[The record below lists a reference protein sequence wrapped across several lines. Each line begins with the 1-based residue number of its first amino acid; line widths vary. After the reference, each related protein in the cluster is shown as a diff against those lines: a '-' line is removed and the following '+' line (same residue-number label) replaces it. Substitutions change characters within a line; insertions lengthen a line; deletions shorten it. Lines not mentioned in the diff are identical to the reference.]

1 MARPRKGLA
10 RAALLG
16 AILFAAI
23 PACATIRYEISV
35 VQPEQHQ
42 FRVAMTIPAVRGQ
55 VTIQMPAW
63 NALYQIR
70 DFAYHVSNLRST
82 DDAGRPLRVV
92 KLDKQTW
99 RISGEGNVTVRYASY
114 WDEPGP
120 FASQLNA
127 SHAFANLA
135 TLLCYVPERRGEAVS
150 LSLNDLP
157 AGWHVATALPSA
169 SAATAYAAVNYDA
182 LVDAPIEMGSF
193 ELFEVGGIGPR
204 LKVAVH
210 GDHWTREQLEEA
222 VRRLVTYETQLM
234 RGAPFDEY
242 IFIFHIGAGAARAS
256 GGMEHANSAAISGET
271 LPQVVDIAAHE
282 FFHLWNVKR
291 IRPQS
296 LEPVDYTREQ
306 WTRSLWFAEGVTS
319 TYEYYALLRSG
330 LWTERQFLEQLA
342 GVMGDIESRPA
353 RRWQSPEESSLDAW
367 LEKYPPYRGP
377 EYSVSYYDSGQVLGV
392 LLDVLIRDTTD
403 NRASLD
409 DVLRDLNENFAKRG
423 QFYRDSADI
432 CASVERIA
440 GRSFEEFFSRYV
452 AGTDEFPLADVLGR
466 AGLELKTANRARAA
480 FGLVAGR
487 GPEGAILVARVEPGS
502 AAEHAGIREGDILLA
517 LEGAPFPRVTERWL
531 REHQP
536 GQTVH
541 IRLRRNGE
549 EREVA
554 FALGESGTQAFVIE
568 EATRPSEKQRRIRE
582 GLLRGTTDAVR

>member
-1 MARPRKGLA
+1 MRPRKGLA

-23 PACATIRYEISV
+23 PARATIRYEISV
-35 VQPEQHQ
+35 AQPEQHQ

-55 VTIQMPAW
+55 ATIQMPAW

-70 DFAYHVSNLRST
+70 DFAYHVSNLRAT
-82 DDAGRPLRVV
+82 DDAGRPLRAT

-99 RISGEGNVTVRYASY
+99 RVSGEGNVTVRYESY

-135 TLLCYVPERRGEAVS
+135 MVLCYVPERRGEAVS
-150 LSLNDLP
+150 LSLSDLP
-157 AGWHVATALPSA
+157 AGWHVAAALPSA
-169 SAATAYAAVNYDA
+169 SAAAGYTATNYDA

-204 LKVAVH
+204 VKVAVH

-222 VRRLVTYETQLM
+222 VRRLVTYETELM
-234 RGAPFDEY
+234 RSVPFDEY
-242 IFIFHIGAGAARAS
+242 VFIFHIGAGAGRAS
-256 GGMEHANSAAISGET
+256 GGMEHANSTAISGES
-271 LPQVVDIAAHE
+271 LPQVVDVAAHE

-306 WTRSLWFAEGVTS
+306 WTRSLWFAEGVTT

-330 LWTERQFLEQLA
+330 LWTERQFYEQLA
-342 GVMGDIESRPA
+342 GVLADIESRPA

-367 LEKYPPYRGP
+367 LEKYPLYRGP

-392 LLDVLIRDTTD
+392 LLDILIRDATD

-423 QFYRDSADI
+423 RFYRDSVDI
-432 CASVERIA
+432 RASVERIA
-440 GRSFEEFFSRYV
+440 GRNFEEFFSRYV
-452 AGTDEFPLADVLGR
+452 AGADQFPYADVLGR
-466 AGLELKTANRARAA
+466 AGLELKAVNRARAA
-480 FGLVAGR
+480 FGFVSGR
-487 GPEGAILVARVEPGS
+487 GPEGAIFVVRVEPGS
-502 AAEHAGIREGDILLA
+502 AAEHAGIRDGDILLT
-517 LEGAPFPRVTERWL
+517 LEGAPFPRGTERWL

-536 GQTVH
+536 GETVH

-554 FALGESGTQAFVIE
+554 FALGEGAAPTFVIE
-568 EATRPSEKQRRIRE
+568 EAPRPSEKQRRIRE